1 MQKQVHTIHFKADKD
16 LLNFID
22 EKLDKLTL
30 FSQGITNCEVYL
42 KLEKDVH
49 HENKLVEIKLHV
61 PGKELFAKKHS
72 ASFEEATNHALDALK
87 KQLIKEKELGLDG

>member
-1 MQKQVHTIHFKADKD
+1 MQKQVHTIHFKAEED

-30 FSQGITNCEVYL
+30 FSQGITTCEVYL
-42 KLEKDVH
+42 KLEKEVN

-61 PGKELFAKKHS
+61 PGKELFTKKHS
-72 ASFEEATNHALDALK
+72 ASFEDATNHALEALK
-87 KQLIKEKELGLDG
+87 KQLIKEKERGLDG